1 MENNT
6 SQNMQ
11 GLWIDLDILR
21 DSNLSLQE
29 KFVLAIIKALD
40 KHNGCFASNKYFA
53 ELLQVTSKR
62 ASDIIQSLI
71 SKKYITSTIEDHYK
85 RTIKIAAQEQIEE
98 SVEGNSQEA
107 PDNVIPFEKVKK
119 KEPLMYR
126 GVDLYTFDKETL
138 ERLKNRIPAVRE
150 LIEQAAYKLKLQ
162 EEPSEWQGINQLVL
176 TT

>member
-1 MENNT
+1 MENNI

-40 KHNGCFASNKYFA
+40 KNNGCFASNKYFA

-71 SKKYITSTIEDHYK
+71 SKKYITSTIEDNYK
-85 RTIKIAAQEQIEE
+85 RTIKIVAQEQEE
-98 SVEGNSQEA
+98 HPKEDEPQEA
-107 PDNVIPFEKVKK
+107 PDNVIPFEKAKK
-119 KEPLMYR
+119 KEPLIYK
-126 GVDLYTFDKETL
+126 GVDLNTFDKEAL
-138 ERLKNRIPAVRE
+138 ERLRNRIPAIKE
-150 LIEQAAYKLKLQ
+150 LLEQATNNFKLQ